1 MYRGKAI
8 PELVGCFVYGDF
20 MTSRMWAVKADRAGG
35 KHQVVTLPRA
45 PQQVS
50 SFAETPAGELLIT
63 GFEGRKGK
71 VWRLV
76 PAKAAAEAPK

>member
-1 MYRGKAI
+1 R
-8 PELVGCFVYGDF
+8 
-20 MTSRMWAVKADRAGG
+20 
-35 KHQVVTLPRA
+35 VVTLSRA

-50 SFAETPAGELLIT
+50 SFAETPEGELLIT
-63 GFEGRKGK
+63 GFEGKKGK